1 MGVSVVHRRARDKK
15 HAPRVNPGVPLE
27 NDFQFRY
34 WPAMHWLPL
43 IGFVVFV
50 GLGVGWRSWLQRCR
64 HGSSGIV
71 LFRSLGWAQ
80 NVREA
85 GAIVLVA
92 LLAVQSIALAVDP
105 RSLDRFLV
113 VRPTATVQWL
123 GAVVLFTG
131 VALMIAAQLDLGA
144 SWRIGIEEG
153 ARPGL
158 VVDGLYRFCRNPIFL
173 AMFTVLAGFLLLV
186 PAWPALVV
194 FLGTYVGIRG
204 AIGAEEDYLRRA
216 YGDDYVAYAS
226 RVGRFLPYLGRLAAR

>member
-1 MGVSVVHRRARDKK
+1 
-15 HAPRVNPGVPLE
+15 
-27 NDFQFRY
+27 
-34 WPAMHWLPL
+34 MHWLPL

-50 GLGVGWRSWLQRCR
+50 GLGVGWRAWLQRRR

-71 LFRSLGWAQ
+71 LFRSHGWAQ

-105 RSLDRFLV
+105 RSLDPFLV

-123 GAVVLFTG
+123 GAVVLFVG

-173 AMFTVLAGFLLLV
+173 AMFTVLVGFLLLL
-186 PAWPALVV
+186 PTWPALVV
-194 FLGTYVGIRG
+194 FPGTYVGIRG

-216 YGDDYVAYAS
+216 YGDDYLAYAS
-226 RVGRFLPYLGRLAAR
+226 RVGRFLPHLGRLAAR

>member
-15 HAPRVNPGVPLE
+15 HAPRVGPGVPLE

-71 LFRSLGWAQ
+71 LFRSHGWAQ

-105 RSLDRFLV
+105 QSLDRFLV
-113 VRPTATVQWL
+113 VRPTPTVQWL
-123 GAVVLFTG
+123 GAVVLFIG
-131 VALMIAAQLDLGA
+131 VALMIAAPPGLGA
-144 SWRIGIEEG
+144 SRRIGLEVW
-153 ARPGL
+153 APPRL
-158 VVDGLYRFCRNPIFL
+158 L
-173 AMFTVLAGFLLLV
+173 VLALH
-186 PAWPALVV
+186 P
-194 FLGTYVGIRG
+194 
-204 AIGAEEDYLRRA
+204 
-216 YGDDYVAYAS
+216 S
-226 RVGRFLPYLGRLAAR
+226 C